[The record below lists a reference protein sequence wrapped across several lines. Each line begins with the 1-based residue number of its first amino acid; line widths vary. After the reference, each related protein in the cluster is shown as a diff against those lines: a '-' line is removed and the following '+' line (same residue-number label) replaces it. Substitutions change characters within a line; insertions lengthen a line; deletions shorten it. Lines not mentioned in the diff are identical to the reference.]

1 MSKQFALIRRLAAM
15 LLITGL
21 TACSSVPVH
30 YHQLQ
35 AGLASAQALQPGA
48 VLLVEQAS
56 LPAGSDRPQL
66 LLLDAQGRPQLL
78 EQHYWTASL
87 SRLLT
92 QALAGNLAAQLGLSS
107 VYAAP
112 QLGLARADLVL
123 QLDVR
128 DFRLQQGQGA
138 TLSAAWRVLRPGPG
152 GVLLQGYFSQQHQAS
167 AMDSAGLV
175 AAQQVLLDDL
185 SRQIATALAAHADW
199 LHPVR

>member
-1 MSKQFALIRRLAAM
+1 MSKQFVLIRRLVASG
-15 LLITGL
+15 LLLGL
-21 TACSSVPVH
+21 AACSSAPVQ

-35 AGLASAQALQPGA
+35 AGLVAGQPQQPGA

-66 LLLDAQGRPQLL
+66 LLQDAQGRPQLQ

-112 QLGLARADLVL
+112 QLGLARADLAL

-128 DFRLQQGQGA
+128 DFRLLPGQGA
-138 TLSAAWRVLRPGPG
+138 SLSAAWRVLRPGQG
-152 GVLLQGYFSQQHQAS
+152 GVLLQGYFSQQQAVTAS
-167 AMDSAGLV
+167 DSTALV
-175 AAQQVLLDDL
+175 AAQQQLLDAL

-199 LHPVR
+199 LHPLR

>member
-1 MSKQFALIRRLAAM
+1 MSKQFALIRRLAR
-15 LLITGL
+15 LLLGL

-35 AGLASAQALQPGA
+35 AGLAGQPQQPGA
-48 VLLVEQAS
+48 VLLVEQVS

-138 TLSAAWRVLRPGPG
+138 T
-152 GVLLQGYFSQQHQAS
+152 
-167 AMDSAGLV
+167 
-175 AAQQVLLDDL
+175 
-185 SRQIATALAAHADW
+185 
-199 LHPVR
+199 